1 MLRNSNNYFTEDD
14 LADLVNFNKKLND
27 LEVESA
33 QNSKNEK
40 AFRKAVLDNL
50 LTQTLNRDNRELL
63 LKLAYRHSFFNR
75 HRQLTSLR
83 SIINST
89 GTLFNPPD
97 GFSKNTIETHSQQR
111 LREHMTGSHPDEG
124 IKGQGYFRGIEVHFS
139 KDADDANRQA
149 IFILDQIRQL
159 RLNEPELIIGLTYSA
174 NEDQTIR
181 IRETYAKN
189 EWNTQTYGLNQAMV
203 ITAIEKQLA
212 SDYQDLQNVFRL
224 LPISTIPTHA
234 EHQSESGRADL
245 LSEDLDAIRQFAN
258 EPNHVVLGW
267 QNQHA
272 NDKAYSL
279 KYAVGG
285 GVMKNLTEEDN
296 RYIQSCLSELRRMSN
311 NNLPVPAKFELAHE
325 SSSNYRLKK

>member
-1 MLRNSNNYFTEDD
+1 MLRNTNNYFTEED
-14 LADLVNFNKKLND
+14 LVDLVNFNKKLND

-33 QNSKNEK
+33 KNSKNEK
-40 AFRKAVLDNL
+40 AFRKAVLDSL
-50 LTQTLNRDNRELL
+50 LTQTLNRDNNELL

-83 SIINST
+83 SLINST
-89 GTLFNPPD
+89 GTFFNPPD

-139 KDADDANRQA
+139 KEADDANRQA

-159 RLNEPELIIGLTYSA
+159 RLNEPDLIVGLTYSA
-174 NEDQTIR
+174 NENQTIR
-181 IRETYAKN
+181 IRDTYLKGG
-189 EWNTQTYGLNQAMV
+189 WNTQTSGSNQAMV
-203 ITAIEKQLA
+203 ITAIENQLA
-212 SDYQDLQNVFRL
+212 GDYQDLQTAFRI
-224 LPISTIPTHA
+224 LPITTIPTQA

-245 LSEDLDAIRQFAN
+245 LSQDLEAIRQFASQQ
-258 EPNHVVLGW
+258 NHVVLGW
-267 QNQHA
+267 QNQHV
-272 NDKAYSL
+272 NDKANLS

-296 RYIQSCLSELRRMSN
+296 RYIQNCLSELRRMSN
-311 NNLPVPAKFELAHE
+311 NNLPVPDNFEFAHE